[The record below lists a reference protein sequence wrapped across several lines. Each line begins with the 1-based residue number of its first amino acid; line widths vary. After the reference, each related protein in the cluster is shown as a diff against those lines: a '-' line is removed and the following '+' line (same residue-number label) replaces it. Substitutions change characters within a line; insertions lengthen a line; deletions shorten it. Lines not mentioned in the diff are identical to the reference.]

1 MLPPGPVRRQT
12 EFRHM
17 SRMSPL
23 FRPAAGLGGCGP
35 PFRPPGSPNNQCGIV
50 AKSQKEDRHKL
61 PLRAAPPRMELSA
74 PVMRCAGST
83 ITQIN
88 MPRFTTVNRNI
99 ISKYP
104 VDRAG
109 NALSALLPDIAKSI
123 SSVGLIFQHN
133 TPIIRVIGVI
143 GAIRGS
149 VLIPRFQN
157 AIGHASA
164 REAFTDHGD

>member
-1 MLPPGPVRRQT
+1 
-12 EFRHM
+12 
-17 SRMSPL
+17 
-23 FRPAAGLGGCGP
+23 
-35 PFRPPGSPNNQCGIV
+35 
-50 AKSQKEDRHKL
+50 
-61 PLRAAPPRMELSA
+61 MELFE
-74 PVMRCAGST
+74 PVMRCAGSA

-88 MPRFTTVNRNI
+88 MPQFTTVNRNI

-104 VDRAG
+104 VDLAG
-109 NALSALLPDIAKSI
+109 YALSALLPDIAKSI

-143 GAIRGS
+143 DAIRGS